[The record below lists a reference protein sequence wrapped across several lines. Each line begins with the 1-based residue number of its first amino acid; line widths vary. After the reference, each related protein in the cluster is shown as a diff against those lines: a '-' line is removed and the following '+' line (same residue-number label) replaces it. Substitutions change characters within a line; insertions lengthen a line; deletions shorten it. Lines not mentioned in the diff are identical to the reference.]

1 MTRLH
6 PSPARRARAVFIFSL
21 VALAVPGSA
30 PAAAALSD
38 DPEPGVYLRLLSG
51 SSLDFEDASRR
62 LEAALSA
69 AGWTV
74 DARLDAAVGQ
84 ACAFRGRVI
93 VAHLPS
99 LADRLLASGPHAA
112 FALPVRFV
120 VWEDETGVGVGATNP
135 MNLFRTIVD
144 EETSPSDWADVADR
158 IRAVGRA
165 AFPGAAAEGEYGQ
178 RRGNARIGRTMGIMA
193 GGPFVGKLKEVVTQ
207 PAAGASAASVAN
219 RLRDAMV
226 TAGAGEWGIR
236 AVYVIPVPGRDM
248 ALLGVTGSGME
259 ERSFSIVRHGGADAR
274 KDMACPGVDHAAAY
288 PIEVSVAVVDGELQV
303 RLVDVMYR
311 MKMFFEDAGKMA
323 FAKNMGMP
331 GSIEDEIKDKIRA
344 VLR

>member
-1 MTRLH
+1 MKRMYGC
-6 PSPARRARAVFIFSL
+6 PARRVRAILLFSL
-21 VALAVPGSA
+21 SSLAVPA
-30 PAAAALSD
+30 PVPAAAPAPD
-38 DPEPGVYLRLLSG
+38 DLEPGVYLRLLSA
-51 SSLDFEDASRR
+51 SSMDFEDAGAR
-62 LEAALSA
+62 LESALSA

-74 DARLDAAVGQ
+74 DAQLDASVGTS
-84 ACAFRGRVI
+84 CSFRGRVL

-99 LADRLLASGPHAA
+99 LAGRLLAAGPHAA

-144 EETSPSDWADVADR
+144 EGTAPSDWADVTER

-178 RRGNARIGRTMGIMA
+178 RRKDARIGRTMGVMA
-193 GGPFVGKLKEVVTQ
+193 GGPFVGKLKEVVTR
-207 PAAGASAASVAN
+207 PAAGETAVAVAD
-219 RLRDAMV
+219 RLRDAL
-226 TAGAGEWGIR
+226 ASPGAGEWGIR
-236 AVYVIPVPGRDM
+236 SAYVIPVPGRDM
-248 ALLGVTGSGME
+248 ALLGVTGPVME
-259 ERSFSIVRHGGADAR
+259 ERSFSIVRHGGDDAR
-274 KDMACPGVDHAAAY
+274 KAMACPGVDHAAAY

-331 GSIEDEIKDKIRA
+331 GSIEDEIKDRIRA